1 MSPPP
6 KPVVWGAF
14 VAAAVGSYL
23 VRSSF
28 LVLFQRVEEVPPR
41 VERALE
47 LVPAAA
53 LAALVLPSFVAP
65 EGTVA
70 LLTPKAAAGGVAAVV
85 AWRTESMTWTLA
97 AGMGTLWLVLFA
109 V

>member
-1 MSPPP
+1 MTAVSD
-6 KPVVWGAF
+6 PVLWAAF
-14 VAAAVGSYL
+14 VVAAVGSYL

-28 LVLFQRVEEVPPR
+28 LVLFQRVDEVPPR

-53 LAALVLPSFVAP
+53 LAALVLPALVAP
-65 EGTVA
+65 EGSLA
-70 LLTPKAAAGGVAAVV
+70 LLTPKVAAGGVATAV

-97 AGMGTLWLVLFA
+97 AGMGTLWLLLA
-109 V
+109 L